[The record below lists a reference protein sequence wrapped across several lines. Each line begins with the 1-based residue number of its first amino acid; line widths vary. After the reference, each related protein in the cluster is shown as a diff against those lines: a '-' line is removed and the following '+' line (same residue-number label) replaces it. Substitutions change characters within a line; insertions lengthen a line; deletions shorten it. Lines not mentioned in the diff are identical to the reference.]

1 MYDLAWEKS
10 WMHKIKEPSVKV
22 QWDYVPRESCR
33 DIYPVIQRKKTDK
46 KSKWCKTFE
55 KYDSAAIWGR
65 LFKIILTLYI

>member
-1 MYDLAWEKS
+1 MLKYNDTMCQERVAETFTQS
-10 WMHKIKEPSVKV
+10 YKE
-22 QWDYVPRESCR
+22 
-33 DIYPVIQRKKTDK
+33 KKTDK